1 MLITLVKTG
10 ADKRRHYYSIHD
22 RQGGLFSSYT
32 LTIVWG
38 PSPHRGRERVYTFD
52 TRKALERK
60 LRSILKRRFSS
71 GYSLLY
77 SYSRSNNYRTIL
89 QEEFRSREA
98 HVRGSAG
105 GTSASAGGTSA

>member
-10 ADKRRHYYSIHD
+10 ADDRRHYYSIHD
-22 RQGGLFSSYT
+22 RQAGLFSSYT

-38 PSPHRGRERVYTFD
+38 PSPHRGRERVYSFD
-52 TRKALERK
+52 TRRALERK

-89 QEEFRSREA
+89 QEEFR
-98 HVRGSAG
+98 VRRSSMHRSAG
-105 GTSASAGGTSA
+105 GSSA